1 MKKRRVIFLIL
12 AVLALAFVLGSVFF
26 NLGLFPWGRGLET
39 ILSELQAYEYGS
51 HDDILLRL
59 KSHVSERCG
68 DISSRTD
75 CERQFLVFLE
85 SEATPTAKME
95 VCRILRSMGSAAS
108 VPVLERLILSDE
120 TSDMARYAL
129 EIIPGEA
136 VDEAWLRMLAG
147 APDVVLPG
155 VISSIGHR
163 RLERAV
169 PGLASLLQSP
179 DPGIAAAA
187 VIALGRIAGPEAVNL
202 LNRALEDPDV
212 TGRIQVTGS
221 LLRCAEEFHRRELN
235 REAGSI
241 YDRILAARVP
251 DNLREAALRGKI
263 TVSSGNA
270 QAIILGVLAGTE
282 EVLYTAAITMVPQA
296 FTEHSLAELCRL
308 LPRLPGKNQAQL
320 LAALAGY
327 RRPEVLS
334 LAVAAL
340 ESQDP
345 EVRRVALETLG
356 TLGYASSVGLLA
368 QQASG
373 SRYRERLTARSSLWR
388 MKGEQV
394 DDAVLEELDLS
405 RDPGVQRE
413 LMKAVGE
420 RRIVRGIAPLQA
432 LAQEADTQQNRVEA
446 IRTLREISPPSDL
459 PRLIDLLLGASGVME
474 RREWISTVAEVAGK
488 IEPPEKRG
496 ELVERKLSDVT
507 VIMRRRDLYRALGRI
522 GDNSTLPTLK
532 EALLDLDD
540 KIRDTVAHVLA
551 QWPDPTPK
559 NDLLEIAQTSQD
571 EELRVLALRN
581 YIRMIGIEEFTSPE
595 EAVELLETAMRLAQR
610 PEEKIYILSKLPQF
624 ACRAA
629 LEMAETLTLD
639 EDVRGEAMLASQKI
653 RDIL

>member
-1 MKKRRVIFLIL
+1 MNKRRVIFLVF
-12 AVLALAFVLGSVFF
+12 AVLALAYVLGNVFF
-26 NLGLFPWGRGLET
+26 DLGLFPWGRSLDS
-39 ILSELQAYEYGS
+39 ILNELRAYEYGS
-51 HDDILLRL
+51 NDDILLRL
-59 KSHVSERCG
+59 KSYVSEKRG
-68 DISSRTD
+68 DVSSREK
-75 CERQFLVFLE
+75 CERRFLVFLE
-85 SEATPTAKME
+85 SDATLTAKME
-95 VCRILRSMGSAAS
+95 VCRHLRGMGSDAS
-108 VPVLERLILSDE
+108 VPVLERLIRSNE

-136 VDEAWLRMLAG
+136 VDEAWLRLLAG
-147 APDVVLPG
+147 ATDIVLPG

-163 RLERAV
+163 RMERAV
-169 PGLASLLQSP
+169 PGLASQLQNP
-179 DPGIAAAA
+179 DPGIASAA
-187 VIALGRIAGPEAVNL
+187 VTAMGRIAGLEAVNL

-212 TGRIQVTGS
+212 TRRIQVTGS
-221 LLRCAEEFHRRELN
+221 LLRCAEEFRSRGQN

-270 QAIILGVLAGTE
+270 QDIILGVLAGTE
-282 EVLYTAAITMVPQA
+282 EALYTAAITMVPQV

-308 LPRLPGKNQAQL
+308 LPRLPGRNQAQL
-320 LAALAGY
+320 LASLAGY

-345 EVRRVALETLG
+345 DVRRVALETLG
-356 TLGYASSVGLLA
+356 TLGYASTVGLLA

-394 DDAVLEELDLS
+394 DDVVLEELELS
-405 RDPGVQRE
+405 RDPAVQRE

-420 RRIVRGIAPLQA
+420 RRIVRGIATLQA
-432 LAQEADTQQNRVEA
+432 LAQEADTQQNRGEA

-459 PRLIDLLLGASGVME
+459 PRLIDLLLRASGVME

-488 IEPPEKRG
+488 IDPPDKRG
-496 ELVERKLSDVT
+496 GLVERKLSDVT
-507 VIMRRRDLYRALGRI
+507 VTMRRRDLYRALGRI

-532 EALLDLDD
+532 EALLDPEE
-540 KIRDTVAHVLA
+540 KIRDTVVHVLA

-559 NDLLEIAQTSQD
+559 NDLLKIAETSQD
-571 EELRVLALRN
+571 PSLRVLALRN
-581 YIRMIGIEEFTSPE
+581 YIRMIGIEEFGSPE
-595 EAVELLETAMRLAQR
+595 EAVELLETALRLAQR

-629 LEMAETLTLD
+629 LKMAEALTLD
-639 EDVRGEAMLASQKI
+639 DDVRGEAMLASQKI
-653 RDIL
+653 REIL